1 MKRLR
6 DGCTVASPRTRGL
19 VILLTMVK
27 KQGSPERI
35 DGKNIRFF
43 IRFMTSCP
51 WLLALKA
58 LSACT
63 TILLMLLLSLGWLWV
78 VGSQSESMYPNT
90 KRKASFNRS
99 EIAAQKRAS
108 PGYPK
113 KQVSFLRKKQNWYP
127 TLRCRYSTLSSSC
140 PLTLLREPSH
150 LPPRN
155 YTAFYEQHIHTG
167 RKKKQKQNDNT
178 KRRTQQ
184 QNLPSHE
191 TNASSLNDGSQL

>member
-127 TLRCRYSTLSSSC
+127 TLRCRYSTLSLLYAVLFIPSDITRALPSSTKKLYC
-140 PLTLLREPSH
+140 ILWTTHSH
-150 LPPRN
+150 N
-155 YTAFYEQHIHTG
+155 T
-167 RKKKQKQNDNT
+167 KKKKKNRTTTQNDGHNNKTYPHT
-178 KRRTQQ
+178 KPT
-184 QNLPSHE
+184 HHH
-191 TNASSLNDGSQL
+191 